1 MGRARCWL
9 PALLLLLLGESLAAC
24 DFLDEPPPNATATI
38 ASLKAARTAP
48 PATPRPALAA
58 GQRTAAP
65 APRPTGTAAPTPLPT
80 AAPTATPTARPAARP
95 VVRPAA
101 RGYTRY
107 TSTLFP
113 YAIDYPEG
121 WRSVPGGAAAG
132 TTKADLFVGGRAGN
146 VTTSVIIYRELVAE
160 GVSSR
165 LFLETGLL
173 ELTDAGITIEAEEQ
187 RTAAGVEAFL
197 FTYTTETNG
206 QRYAISQAVFV
217 HDRGAWVL
225 TLTTAPD
232 DAARL
237 RPVLGAML
245 ESIQVWE

>member
-1 MGRARCWL
+1 MDRARCWL

-38 ASLKAARTAP
+38 ASLSAARTVP
-48 PATPRPALAA
+48 PATPRPALTA

-65 APRPTGTAAPTPLPT
+65 APRPTGMAAPTP
-80 AAPTATPTARPAARP
+80 AATATPAARPAARP
-95 VVRPAA
+95 AVRPAA
-101 RGYTRY
+101 RGYTRH
-107 TSTLFP
+107 TSTIFP
-113 YAIDYPEG
+113 YAIDYPAG
-121 WRSVPGGAAAG
+121 WRSVPGGAAVGA
-132 TTKADLFVGGRAGN
+132 TKADLFVGGQAGN
-146 VTTSVIIYRELVAE
+146 VTTSVTVYRELVAE

-173 ELTDAGITIEAEEQ
+173 ELADAGVTIEAEEQ

-217 HDRGAWVL
+217 RDRGAWVL

-232 DAARL
+232 DIPRL

-245 ESIQVWE
+245 ESMQVWE